1 MLTGR
6 SILTAL
12 CLVLVLG
19 VSGLCQGETQ
29 PGYWFDQQYGQARV
43 AAHLVSSDGERLLL
57 DGQFRFKYPDDFAV
71 DYPTTEGQ
79 VVISGHKDFVELNAA
94 GEVSY
99 GYDQHWLC
107 DYFRAYV
114 YEPASYFAGSL
125 EPAGTTTLVGRPV
138 DRYYS
143 QGDRTKVLWLD
154 QETGLPLLIREGDV
168 VVAAVKGYTAGS
180 DTTGP
185 YNSLELEFQGEKT
198 AVLTLVRTEE
208 TWAPGKLELEDST
221 GRLTIEFFEWDFS
234 FDFTTRRRVD
244 LQELR
249 TLNERFFDEYSA
261 ENWAGALAVC
271 QDMLSLAPN
280 YWNVY
285 LFQAFVYEALGD
297 FFGVV
302 ENYQQVLMGE
312 PDNVVAL
319 NNLAYH
325 YMLREV
331 QIEKA
336 ISMAERA
343 VALERQAI
351 YLDTLGYGY
360 YLVGRYGE
368 ARELLEEALLYAPE
382 EGVEEIRE
390 HLDLVMQALG
400 EGE

>member
-1 MLTGR
+1 
-6 SILTAL
+6 
-12 CLVLVLG
+12 
-19 VSGLCQGETQ
+19 
-29 PGYWFDQQYGQARV
+29 
-43 AAHLVSSDGERLLL
+43 
-57 DGQFRFKYPDDFAV
+57 
-71 DYPTTEGQ
+71 
-79 VVISGHKDFVELNAA
+79 
-94 GEVSY
+94 
-99 GYDQHWLC
+99 
-107 DYFRAYV
+107 
-114 YEPASYFAGSL
+114 
-125 EPAGTTTLVGRPV
+125 
-138 DRYYS
+138 
-143 QGDRTKVLWLD
+143 
-154 QETGLPLLIREGDV
+154 
-168 VVAAVKGYTAGS
+168 
-180 DTTGP
+180 
-185 YNSLELEFQGEKT
+185 
-198 AVLTLVRTEE
+198 
-208 TWAPGKLELEDST
+208 
-221 GRLTIEFFEWDFS
+221 
-234 FDFTTRRRVD
+234 
-244 LQELR
+244 
-249 TLNERFFDEYSA
+249 
-261 ENWAGALAVC
+261 
-271 QDMLSLAPN
+271 MLSLAPN